1 MARCPLIRKCA
12 SKVSFKHY
20 NEVCSNLTKD
30 EYLNCDEFKKVTAG
44 TKTPLD
50 WDELTRVM

>member
-30 EYLNCDEFKKVTAG
+30 EYLNCDEFKKVTTG
-44 TKTPLD
+44 TKTPLE